1 MKTFRLLIVALLVAS
16 SAAAQ
21 NNTGKGTNDE
31 YSPTVYLISVNE
43 TETVEDC
50 GCPALAAAE
59 LNRLAAASAIQDYRD
74 THRAGFQQ
82 AEKPQFIFTTKNNK
96 FSFAVGGFINMR
108 VGYDFE
114 GIVDNID
121 FIPADIPMTR
131 NYATDQ
137 KLMMDATTSR
147 LYLKAI
153 ANTRAL
159 GRVVVYVDGDFR
171 GGARNSYVPRLR
183 SAYVSFLG
191 FTLGRDIS
199 TFTDLLAAPNT
210 IDFQG
215 PNAYNLHFAT
225 MVRWEKSFWN
235 DCMKFGVAAEM
246 PKVSGTYGEYAA
258 PVPQRMPDFPVY
270 LEVMWGPERQS
281 HLRPSA
287 VFRNMYERNLDKNYT
302 TSQFGWGV
310 QASGHIRVARVL
322 DLFFNG
328 VYGEGITP
336 YIQDLAGAGLDF
348 TPVPGWP
355 THLQTM
361 PMYGWQAAA
370 QINLSRRV
378 SFSGGYSTV
387 EVCKKNGFYSN
398 DEYRTGE
405 YIFGNMFVKITPRC
419 KFGVEYLYGTREN
432 MDGLKNH
439 ANRANMMV
447 QYNF

>member
-1 MKTFRLLIVALLVAS
+1 
-16 SAAAQ
+16 
-21 NNTGKGTNDE
+21 
-31 YSPTVYLISVNE
+31 
-43 TETVEDC
+43 
-50 GCPALAAAE
+50 
-59 LNRLAAASAIQDYRD
+59 
-74 THRAGFQQ
+74 
-82 AEKPQFIFTTKNNK
+82 
-96 FSFAVGGFINMR
+96 
-108 VGYDFE
+108 
-114 GIVDNID
+114 
-121 FIPADIPMTR
+121 
-131 NYATDQ
+131 
-137 KLMMDATTSR
+137 
-147 LYLKAI
+147 
-153 ANTRAL
+153 
-159 GRVVVYVDGDFR
+159 
-171 GGARNSYVPRLR
+171 
-183 SAYVSFLG
+183 
-191 FTLGRDIS
+191 
-199 TFTDLLAAPNT
+199 
-210 IDFQG
+210 
-215 PNAYNLHFAT
+215 

-270 LEVMWGPERQS
+270 LQVMWGPDRQS
-281 HLRPSA
+281 HIRASA

-387 EVCKKNGFYSN
+387 EVC
-398 DEYRTGE
+398 
-405 YIFGNMFVKITPRC
+405 
-419 KFGVEYLYGTREN
+419 
-432 MDGLKNH
+432 
-439 ANRANMMV
+439 
-447 QYNF
+447 